1 MLTAPDAL
9 TRWGGDSFLQPEAE
23 ESDGTGE
30 GLVESPFSTHL
41 SMVAG
46 PGQTLFALLHRP
58 HVGQS
63 KSHCARLAR
72 SPLVGVA
79 CMVTDPDFASLAV
92 FTRLGFGDARHGK

>member
-9 TRWGGDSFLQPEAE
+9 TRWSGDSSLQPEA

-63 KSHCARLAR
+63 KSHCIRLAR
-72 SPLVGVA
+72 SPLVGMA
-79 CMVTDPDFASLAV
+79 RMVTDPDFASLAV
-92 FTRLGFGDARHGK
+92 FARLGFGDARHCK